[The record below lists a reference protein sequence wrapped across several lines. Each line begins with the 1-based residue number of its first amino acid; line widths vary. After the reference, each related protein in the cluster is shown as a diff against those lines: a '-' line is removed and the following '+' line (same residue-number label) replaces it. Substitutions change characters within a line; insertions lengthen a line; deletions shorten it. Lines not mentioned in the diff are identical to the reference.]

1 MDNETL
7 GELFGDSRKSQF
19 WIKPWGDPD
28 RPADERESFGDPDIR
43 LMFAKQPTGVDIGDI
58 LFVHRIKAAKLA
70 CVTEAMTL
78 AKTLT
83 SDELLREANLKRW
96 PWRIDGKNLSP
107 KFGWWWREC
116 SLKTFSL
123 ATEYSEINSN
133 DRVNLG
139 SLNHGND
146 KLKISQEF
154 AKFLLDR
161 IIAID

>member
-7 GELFGDSRKSQF
+7 SELFSDSRKRQF
-19 WIKPWGDPD
+19 SIKPWGDPD

-43 LMFAKQPTGVDIGDI
+43 LMFAKQPTGIEIGDI

-70 CVTEAMTL
+70 CVTEAMTSSRPL
-78 AKTLT
+78 S
-83 SDELLREANLKRW
+83 SDELSKEPNLKRW

-116 SLKTFSL
+116 SLKTFTL
-123 ATEYSEINSN
+123 AAEYSELNSN
-133 DRVNLG
+133 DPVNLG

-146 KLKISQEF
+146 KLKISKEF
-154 AKFLLDR
+154 ARFLVDA